1 LRIQRKRRRRR
12 KTNVFLWMIPDRSPF
27 SGAID
32 PIEYQKCE
40 RANRSF
46 KTKENEHLQEGQVE

>member
-1 LRIQRKRRRRR
+1 
-12 KTNVFLWMIPDRSPF
+12 MIPDRSPF